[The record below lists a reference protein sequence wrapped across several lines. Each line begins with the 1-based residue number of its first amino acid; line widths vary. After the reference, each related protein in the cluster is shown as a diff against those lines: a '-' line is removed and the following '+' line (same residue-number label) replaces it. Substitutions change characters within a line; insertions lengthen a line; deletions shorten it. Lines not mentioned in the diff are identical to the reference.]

1 LFAARKKGIK
11 WHRVHPGDSIA
22 IDGVTV
28 SFLAPDSAW
37 TVGLNDPNLASTIAL
52 VKYREVRF
60 LLVGDAELAEENWL
74 LQYRPDDLRA
84 DVLKVAHH
92 GSSTSSS
99 DAFLRAVDP
108 ELAII
113 SVGAGNMY
121 GHPSNDVLHALRRVG
136 AAVIRTDES
145 GTVVVRT
152 DGVHL
157 DVDAKGIEW
166 ELSRDSQSH

>member
-1 LFAARKKGIK
+1 
-11 WHRVHPGDSIA
+11 
-22 IDGVTV
+22 
-28 SFLAPDSAW
+28 
-37 TVGLNDPNLASTIAL
+37 
-52 VKYREVRF
+52 
-60 LLVGDAELAEENWL
+60 
-74 LQYRPDDLRA
+74 
-84 DVLKVAHH
+84 VLKVAHH

-121 GHPSNDVLHALRRVG
+121 GHPSGDVLHALGRTG
-136 AAVIRTDES
+136 AAVLRTDEA

-157 DVDAKGIEW
+157 EVDAKGIAW
-166 ELSRDSQSH
+166 ELSRDSQPH